1 MAEVPSPPPTPAL
14 QELLVADAPAT
25 RKVLERRRKLQEF
38 YHLEAQKHDA
48 DAPTAPVTVDNCLQ
62 LLDDPPRLAAY
73 LAATPIEEILKLRNA
88 VAHQVSAHD
97 SAKKSIIYDNY
108 HELIQL
114 SHVLGELSS
123 IGGTAGSVGAS
134 GDSGAATPG
143 LDELFANL
151 AEFVSTKV
159 AHFSEPFESIVAE
172 AAPGSEDAQ
181 RQEPLS
187 SL

>member
-14 QELLVADAPAT
+14 QELLVTDAPAT
-25 RKVLERRRKLQEF
+25 RKVLARRRKLQEF
-38 YHLEAQKHDA
+38 YHLEAQKHEA
-48 DAPTAPVTVDNCLQ
+48 SAQPAPVTVDNCLE
-62 LLDDPPRLAAY
+62 LLDDPQRLAAY

-97 SAKKSIIYDNY
+97 STKKSIIYDNY

-123 IGGTAGSVGAS
+123 IGGTAGGAG
-134 GDSGAATPG
+134 GDGGPPAPG
-143 LDELFANL
+143 IDELFAHL

-159 AHFSEPFESIVAE
+159 ERFSEPFESIVAN
-172 AAPGSEDAQ
+172 ADSEDAAV